1 MTSFGSQ
8 KQIEL
13 KLMKLMSYVFGQ
25 RAEFQHRAIFA
36 DFGVAPRRGYM
47 GWLQPLSKI
56 EHDQVTRT
64 SRHLDIRKRFDMKSI
79 WKTNDRFYERFYER
93 HWKTSWHWRVSVE
106 NGCLFHVCPPF
117 FHIFSVTIFPHF
129 HHFHLWWS
137 ACGAHLCSL
146 AMFGGFQTLG
156 IALREP
162 KRRDGLASHSSHPS
176 HSGHFTLIRIR
187 LDAAGRWWS
196 GSVDESRTYRGFLCP
211 SAAWHETHRL

>member
-1 MTSFGSQ
+1 
-8 KQIEL
+8 
-13 KLMKLMSYVFGQ
+13 
-25 RAEFQHRAIFA
+25 
-36 DFGVAPRRGYM
+36 
-47 GWLQPLSKI
+47 
-56 EHDQVTRT
+56 VTRT

-79 WKTNDRFYERFYER
+79 WKTMTDSMKDSMKDIER
-93 HWKTSWHWRVSVE
+93 HLDTEGFLLRMDVSFMSVP
-106 NGCLFHVCPPF
+106 HF
-117 FHIFSVTIFPHF
+117 FIFFPSIFPHF